1 MDGQG
6 ILKCEGI
13 CPLWLSSDAQPVHI
27 QTQIWRLGKDSG
39 FNLFCL
45 YCFIRFKFLTTNFY
59 VMAGFIGEH
68 SSISRSAITSYTLI
82 HFLSQADMLAFQTF
96 GEENTQAHADN
107 LKPNGMTKFYISRVF
122 KKGDN
127 FTIGNWLEYEGQ
139 EAYVSRDKSCL
150 KTLKLLING
159 KRNGKDGGTF

>member
-1 MDGQG
+1 MPSQFTFRRRF
-6 ILKCEGI
+6 EG
-13 CPLWLSSDAQPVHI
+13 LV
-27 QTQIWRLGKDSG
+27 KDNS

-82 HFLSQADMLAFQTF
+82 NFLSQADMLAFQTF

-122 KKGDN
+122 KKGDK
-127 FTIGNWLEYEGQ
+127 FTIGNWLECEGQ
-139 EAYVSRDKSCL
+139 EA
-150 KTLKLLING
+150 
-159 KRNGKDGGTF
+159 